1 MEHVHGQKRRQ
12 RKSQRKRER
21 KMELINNGVLNLSS
35 TQLDQNTLF
44 VLSKGLG
51 YVPEFNPPS
60 LEDTQIQ
67 LNHYFSRIRKIAT
80 GKYRIWNRHPLARKK
95 CITPAHPTNNADVE
109 EYIET
114 VQQEIS
120 RIYQIRTP
128 SKSKMWERNILER
141 LSRNRELVI
150 KPADK
155 EQIIVIQ
162 DRDKYLRTGLEHLS
176 DENTYEVVEEDYTLA
191 LAQHICQY
199 VDYLT
204 RVNIIDPETAGYM
217 KPDIKHVRTQRIY
230 FLPKTHKKQNP
241 IPVRPIVSGCNG
253 PTKNISR
260 FINYLINPIAQKV
273 RSYIKDSKNFVQ
285 IIETTSVPDDCILV
299 TMDVT
304 SLYTNIDQSEGIQC
318 ALKFAREQADVLP
331 TYVPN
336 GILRKLLELVLHHN
350 VFQFNGI
357 TYRQKH
363 GTAMGTS
370 LAPPFAILYMASL
383 EEPFIQSRTLKPLL
397 YKRYIDDV
405 FMIWQHGI
413 EELRLFIRYF
423 NQLRPRIQLTFE
435 SSSTEINFLDTTV
448 YKGSRHSNKGYLD
461 IKPYFKSTNSMNYLH
476 FSSTHPRSVF
486 KGIVVGETTRF
497 LRNSS
502 DATTFENTIAKFK
515 QALKLRGYPHNFV
528 DKHIRN
534 VNFVD
539 RTSLLMDKPR
549 TQMTR
554 PIMVHC
560 YHPQDG
566 EIRNIISNH
575 MNILRREPIIAARFP
590 DLPLMSHTVGKTT
603 HQFLIR
609 ASLPTSLVENN
620 RSTSTTSHLQRT
632 PTKQHQMYILW
643 MWNVLYD
650 E

>member
-1 MEHVHGQKRRQ
+1 MCSQVCKGTGRR
-12 RKSQRKRER
+12 
-21 KMELINNGVLNLSS
+21 L
-35 TQLDQNTLF
+35 T
-44 VLSKGLG
+44 
-51 YVPEFNPPS
+51 
-60 LEDTQIQ
+60 
-67 LNHYFSRIRKIAT
+67 H
-80 GKYRIWNRHPLARKK
+80 
-95 CITPAHPTNNADVE
+95 
-109 EYIET
+109 
-114 VQQEIS
+114 
-120 RIYQIRTP
+120 
-128 SKSKMWERNILER
+128 
-141 LSRNRELVI
+141 
-150 KPADK
+150 
-155 EQIIVIQ
+155 
-162 DRDKYLRTGLEHLS
+162 LR
-176 DENTYEVVEEDYTLA
+176 
-191 LAQHICQY
+191 
-199 VDYLT
+199 
-204 RVNIIDPETAGYM
+204 
-217 KPDIKHVRTQRIY
+217 
-230 FLPKTHKKQNP
+230 
-241 IPVRPIVSGCNG
+241 
-253 PTKNISR
+253 
-260 FINYLINPIAQKV
+260 
-273 RSYIKDSKNFVQ
+273 
-285 IIETTSVPDDCILV
+285 
-299 TMDVT
+299 
-304 SLYTNIDQSEGIQC
+304 
-318 ALKFAREQADVLP
+318 
-331 TYVPN
+331 
-336 GILRKLLELVLHHN
+336 ILRKLLELVLHHN

-413 EELRLFIRYF
+413 EELRLFIRDF

-502 DATTFENTIAKFK
+502 NATTFENTIAKFK

-539 RTSLLMDKPR
+539 RTSLLMNKPR

-620 RSTSTTSHLQRT
+620 NRTPGVPQPLLTFKELPPNNTRCTYYGCGTCSMMSDTQAVISTTRHKTFRIRGNFTCRSTHVVYCITCKKCRKQYVGQTGGTLCFRMMKHRNKMSEKMNRPLYKHYAMAGHIFQDVTLTALEYVPDLRSRLQAESKWIKELDTMIPRGLN
-632 PTKQHQMYILW
+632 YIP
-643 MWNVLYD
+643 
-650 E
+650 